1 MGNITF
7 LGKNG
12 VSTIDYIIC
21 DQKLFEKFKFFMVKQ
36 PTYLSD
42 HSQIT
47 AWFSIPKNP
56 NSTESENPELPPLK
70 ELPQQFI
77 WSETS
82 SVLFKN
88 ELNSQNIQDLVN
100 EFLNQEFEKTDRGV
114 NAAASKVEN
123 ILYSA
128 AKNSLKRKNAR
139 RRFTI
144 TKHINKKWFDKDCRL
159 KRHQVRKLA
168 NLKRKDPLN
177 ESIRYEF
184 HKVLKEYRNLLKNK
198 QQTYKNEKL
207 TELSNF
213 DVHSQ
218 TFWKTFKTLPE
229 TETETPAPPIDQ
241 NEWLRHFGKL
251 HSVPNTEHSLQQSI
265 LNELQNMENS
275 KAKLNTLD
283 YPVTFQ
289 EVRNTVKKL
298 KNKKA
303 ASSDLIKK

>member
-1 MGNITF
+1 MGNIAF
-7 LGKNG
+7 HGKNG
-12 VSTIDYIIC
+12 VSTIDYIIR

-47 AWFSIPKNP
+47 AWFLIPKNP

-82 SVLFKN
+82 SVLAKN
-88 ELNSQNIQDLVN
+88 ELNSRNIQDLVN
-100 EFLNQEFEKTDRGV
+100 EFLNQEFEKTDREI
-114 NAAASKVEN
+114 NAAVSKVEN

-128 AKNSLKRKNAR
+128 AKNALKQKNAKL
-139 RRFTI
+139 RFRI

-198 QQTYKNEKL
+198 QQTYKNKKL
-207 TELSNF
+207 TELSNT
-213 DVHSQ
+213 DVHLQ
-218 TFWKTFKTLPE
+218 TFWKTFKMLPE
-229 TETETPAPPIDQ
+229 TETETPPPPIDQ
-241 NEWLRHFGKL
+241 NEWLHLFGKL

-265 LNELQNMENS
+265 LLNELQNMENS

-289 EVRNTVKKL
+289 EVRKTVKKA
-298 KNKKA
+298 KEQK
-303 ASSDLIKK
+303 SSFF